1 MPLGSQYPQTW
12 CIACGRDVEQE
23 KIHLEAA
30 KKLVL
35 ERAQWQYKKMKKI
48 SEPAAKI
55 VQAKGYIPIEMPGVV
70 LLESDMPLF
79 KAYVST
85 MVEYKHLDAD
95 ITAASAQKWSIMEP
109 FCPQPG
115 TPARQS
121 TDTRTEIARKGLIKK
136 AMNLHKRGYVFV
148 SDCVP
153 PHVLPHRDTCFLHAL
168 YSEH

>member
-1 MPLGSQYPQTW
+1 MFDATGALGSQYPQTW

-95 ITAASAQKWSIMEP
+95 ITAASAQNGPSWNHFARSLVP
-109 FCPQPG
+109 RHGSQP
-115 TPARQS
+115 TLVPRS
-121 TDTRTEIARKGLIKK
+121 REKGSSKK
-136 AMNLHKRGYVFV
+136 
-148 SDCVP
+148 P
-153 PHVLPHRDTCFLHAL
+153 
-168 YSEH
+168 